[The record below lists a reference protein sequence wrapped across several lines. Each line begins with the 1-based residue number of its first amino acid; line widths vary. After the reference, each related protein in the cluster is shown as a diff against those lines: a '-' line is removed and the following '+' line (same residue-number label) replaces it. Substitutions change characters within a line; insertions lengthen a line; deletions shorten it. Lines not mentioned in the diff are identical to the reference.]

1 MKSPGAAWWGGV
13 AGGGGPGLQ
22 PVGPRRGWGR
32 PALPTAGVSAAG
44 LPSPSRLQV
53 AQGASWVPAGAAV
66 PIPSKHYSAQTPAV
80 AGGRGVPSQGG
91 WRVLPLPA
99 THPSCSRGGGP
110 CRGPSP
116 IPQGAS
122 PPFTSRSL
130 DRLPL
135 LHLTPANSH
144 ATCVCAH
151 SPALPALQREMGR
164 AWPLAPWRCPKACQ
178 FCQATG
184 VMPAVPA
191 SAQAQ
196 GATGLRPTA
205 TAAASAHPAQVAGLL
220 RADPTGC
227 PAPPA
232 CTRGQ
237 PTTPGSWHRA
247 GCPGCLASNRG
258 PDTH

>member
-1 MKSPGAAWWGGV
+1 MGWPGVEGRGSSRWVPGGAGAGQRCQQLVFQLRVSPAPPVSRWRRGPAGSQQVLQFPSPLSTTPPRPLRWREEGV
-13 AGGGGPGLQ
+13 CRPRGAGGSCLCQ
-22 PVGPRRGWGR
+22 P
-32 PALPTAGVSAAG
+32 
-44 LPSPSRLQV
+44 
-53 AQGASWVPAGAAV
+53 
-66 PIPSKHYSAQTPAV
+66 PIH
-80 AGGRGVPSQGG
+80 
-91 WRVLPLPA
+91 RVL
-99 THPSCSRGGGP
+99 GGGA